1 MKKLISLIIGLT
13 FVYSCTNNND
23 SSANIPEIVTI
34 PAAPSNLNYTVRPSN
49 TTPAGNATLNLTWT
63 DNSNNET
70 EFRIQ
75 RKPEGYTDWIGD
87 GQDVT
92 SNNYYSKS
100 ISTLLYSNNHR
111 YYAQDSYRIYA
122 RNSAGKSEY
131 SNIVTI
137 GLITFPNGPCT
148 FCVP

>member
-1 MKKLISLIIGLT
+1 MKKIFILILGITLA
-13 FVYSCTNNND
+13 YSCSNN
-23 SSANIPEIVTI
+23 SADDVQEIVTI

-49 TTPAGNATLNLTWT
+49 TTPSGNATLNLTWT
-63 DNSNNET
+63 DNSDNET

-75 RKPEGYTDWIGD
+75 RKPEGSSDWIGD

-92 SNNYYSKS
+92 FNNFYSKS
-100 ISTLLYSNNHR
+100 IPTYFYSNGHR
-111 YYAQDSYRIYA
+111 YYRQDSYRIYA

-131 SNIVTI
+131 SNVITI